1 MAIAGPIFGVLFL
14 AVPALFCVIPLNY
27 FVTRTSVSLRALIA
41 AIIPAALFAPIFYGI
56 ASGEP
61 PLSEAERIEV
71 ALKAAGLQF
80 AIGFVAAFLSARR
93 HPVPEQE
100 AIEEQSQ

>member
-1 MAIAGPIFGVLFL
+1 ML

-27 FVTRTSVSLRALIA
+27 FATRVSVWLRAMIA
-41 AIIPAALFAPIFYGI
+41 AIIPVALLAPIFYGI
-56 ASGEP
+56 ASGDP

-71 ALKAAGLQF
+71 ALKAAGLQL
-80 AIGFVAAFLSARR
+80 AIGFIAAFLSARR

-100 AIEEQSQ
+100 VNEEQAQ